1 MISKETFRCG
11 NNTLVGLNAKEV
23 LEFLFSRD
31 RGCGYYL
38 VQDYL
43 NVGFYMGVP
52 YGIAKFD
59 VIHFNDRN
67 SYSKGFIEFEFDY
80 IKPSIRNNKRNII
93 NYTLTAGKIT
103 KSSVGLNPDYIDEIF
118 KGSK

>member
-1 MISKETFRCG
+1 MISKETFCCG

-23 LEFLFSRD
+23 LEFLFSRKQSL
-31 RGCGYYL
+31 GYYL
-38 VQDYL
+38 VPDYL
-43 NVGFYMGVP
+43 NVGFSMGVP
-52 YGIAKFD
+52 YGIAKFN

-80 IKPSIRNNKRNII
+80 IKPNIRNDKKNII

-103 KSSVGLNPDYIDEIF
+103 KSAVGLSPDYIDEIF
-118 KGSK
+118 KPE

>member
-1 MISKETFRCG
+1 MITKEIFKCG
-11 NNTLVGLNAKEV
+11 NNTLVGLSAKDV
-23 LEFLFSRD
+23 LEFLLSRNV
-31 RGCGYYL
+31 GCGYRL
-38 VQDYL
+38 VTDYM
-43 NVGFYMGVP
+43 NCGFSMGIP
-52 YGIAKFD
+52 YGIAKFN

-80 IKPSIRNNKRNII
+80 IKPSIRSDVRNII

-118 KGSK
+118 RPK